1 MSEFQPVVIDN
12 GTGVIKAGIAG
23 EERPKVVFRSMV
35 GRVKHKRVMA
45 GGALESELYVLT

>member
-12 GTGVIKAGIAG
+12 GTGVLKAGIAG

-35 GRVKHKRVMA
+35 GRPKHKRIMA
-45 GGALESELYVLT
+45 GGALEGDV